1 MVVVDMRHRMPSE
14 DQRSSLNIGAA
25 TLFANARRSV
35 RHFKA
40 GFLQRANEEFDIL
53 RTG

>member
-1 MVVVDMRHRMPSE
+1 MVVMDLRRRMRSQ

-35 RHFKA
+35 RDFKA

>member
-1 MVVVDMRHRMPSE
+1 MTSRPDFAKRRI
-14 DQRSSLNIGAA
+14 QREGGLNIGAA

-35 RHFKA
+35 RDFKA